1 MSKDASD
8 FHKYAKDS
16 QLKDSDT
23 YKKYELLDKN
33 ACDNSDKFPEC
44 KSSEN
49 SSGSIDKNIAA
60 KIKRNIDYL
69 KSINNAKEYRIT
81 CLYYKYW
88 MYEQIKNAI
97 NSEEKKKNV
106 GAIIDKFVNFHKEHM
121 KNEPPKAVCEYQFIH
136 KNLPELTYFI
146 EQKHLHNYFVNYENI
161 KKESTCNQIT
171 SQKYREYLQ
180 SISDLYIQH
189 KKECCD
195 EYGMNDCP
203 NYFNCYEGYNPNNIL
218 SALQHSDNCNNLKKL
233 NEDKDK
239 QSASDDSNSTNSIVT
254 TVWCTKIYHPVDKS
268 LVFYSCEV
276 PKSVENDKVKFV
288 ASSYGEKKIHNK
300 RKSCSSK
307 KSRDRVVSKEPRIQV
322 IKNGEK
328 CSSEEV
334 ASDEKS
340 KTCTNIEEKTEAQ
353 STSDQSDSVMMTSTA
368 NSSTGNVPSDRNAL
382 GTNNSRVD
390 CKDMNSN
397 TCIILKN
404 LFQPKNQAVKINS
417 VETITTDDITRTDE
431 MLPECDDD
439 SEDGWETSSDKLD
452 NVPHHSSSTIE
463 DISNM
468 LTNSIFRII
477 LCSVLLFGTLFIFF
491 LYYKYTPIGYW
502 LRSKMTKKK
511 YTQASVRRELQNR
524 QETYDPRSKN
534 INHKRKRINI
544 VYQQT

>member
-1 MSKDASD
+1 MSTDGSD
-8 FHKYAKDS
+8 FFKFAKDS
-16 QLKDSDT
+16 KLNDSDT

-33 ACDNSDKFPEC
+33 VCDNTDESSEC
-44 KSSEN
+44 KSSET
-49 SSGSIDKNIAA
+49 SSGSIDKEIVA
-60 KIKRNIDYL
+60 KIKRNINYL
-69 KSINNAKEYRIT
+69 EGIKNANEYRST

-88 MYEQIKNAI
+88 MYQQIKNAI
-97 NSEEKKKNV
+97 NSKENGKND
-106 GAIIDKFVNFHKEHM
+106 GDIINEFVNFHN
-121 KNEPPKAVCEYQFIH
+121 KNIKKKPPNVECEYQFIH

-146 EQKHLHNYFVNYENI
+146 EQKHLHNYFVNYESI
-161 KKESTCNQIT
+161 KKESTCNKIT

-180 SISDLYIQH
+180 SINSLYTQH
-189 KKECCD
+189 KQECCD

-203 NYFNCYEGYNPNNIL
+203 NYFNCYEGYNPYNIL
-218 SALQHSDNCNNLKKL
+218 SALQRNGNCNNLKKL

-239 QSASDDSNSTNSIVT
+239 QSASDDSNSKNSIVT
-254 TVWCTKIYHPVDKS
+254 TVWCTKIHHPDDKS

-276 PKSVENDKVKFV
+276 PKSVETGDVEFV

-307 KSRDRVVSKEPRIQV
+307 KSRSRVVSKEPRIQV

-328 CSSEEV
+328 CSSQGE
-334 ASDEKS
+334 EKS
-340 KTCTNIEEKTEAQ
+340 KTCTNIEEKTKAQ
-353 STSDQSDSVMMTSTA
+353 STPDGTDSVKMTSIATSPTVKISSNGNA
-368 NSSTGNVPSDRNAL
+368 YGTDGSGVYCNNTNSKMCS
-382 GTNNSRVD
+382 
-390 CKDMNSN
+390 
-397 TCIILKN
+397 ILKN
-404 LFQPKNQAVKINS
+404 LFQPKHQAVKINS
-417 VETITTDDITRTDE
+417 DQTMTTDEITPTDE

-439 SEDGWETSSDKLD
+439 REDGWETSHDKLD
-452 NVPHHSSSTIE
+452 NVPYDSSGTVE

>member
-1 MSKDASD
+1 MMILYQ
-8 FHKYAKDS
+8 KYAIKDS

-97 NSEEKKKNV
+97 NSKKNGKND
-106 GAIIDKFVNFHKEHM
+106 GAIIGDFVNFHKEYM
-121 KNEPPKAVCEYQFIH
+121 EIAPSKDDCEYQFIH

-146 EQKHLHNYFVNYENI
+146 EQKHLHDYFVNYESI
-161 KKESTCNQIT
+161 IKESVCNEIT
-171 SQKYREYLQ
+171 SAKYRKYIQ

-189 KKECCD
+189 KQECCD

-218 SALQHSDNCNNLKKL
+218 SALQHNGNCNNLKKL

-239 QSASDDSNSTNSIVT
+239 QSASDDSNSKNSIVT
-254 TVWCTKIYHPVDKS
+254 TVWCTKIHHPDDKS

-276 PKSVENDKVKFV
+276 PKSVENGNVEFV
-288 ASSYGEKKIHNK
+288 ASSYGEKKIHNQ

-307 KSRDRVVSKEPRIQV
+307 KSRNRVVSKKPRIHV

-328 CSSEEV
+328 CSSEGE
-334 ASDEKS
+334 EKS
-340 KTCTNIEEKTEAQ
+340 KTCTDIEEKTKAQ
-353 STSDQSDSVMMTSTA
+353 STSDGRDSVTKPSRA
-368 NSSTGNVPSDRNAL
+368 NLLAEGVSSNGNTL
-382 GTNNSRVD
+382 GTGKYGVNCNNTT
-390 CKDMNSN
+390 SN
-397 TCIILKN
+397 TCLILKK
-404 LFQPKNQAVKINS
+404 LYQSKNQVVKINS
-417 VETITTDDITRTDE
+417 DEITPADE

-439 SEDGWETSSDKLD
+439 REDGWETSHDKLD
-452 NVPHHSSSTIE
+452 NVQHDSSGTVE

-468 LTNSIFRII
+468 LTNGIFRII
-477 LCSVLLFGTLFIFF
+477 LCSVLLFGTIFIFF
-491 LYYKYTPIGYW
+491 LYYKVSEY
-502 LRSKMTKKK
+502 
-511 YTQASVRRELQNR
+511 SVL
-524 QETYDPRSKN
+524 
-534 INHKRKRINI
+534 I
-544 VYQQT
+544 